1 MELCLKSVFTLPPI
15 FMYLWSSGSFML
27 ITEEIIVIAV
37 RKWLEDTGPSCLVL
51 HVDTHIHRTS
61 SCYVNV

>member
-1 MELCLKSVFTLPPI
+1 
-15 FMYLWSSGSFML
+15 ML